1 MSEEANPATP
11 SLEGRVALVTG
22 AGSGIGRA
30 CAKALA
36 AEGARV
42 AVGYRGNK
50 DGALETV
57 ALCEGAMEFNIDVS
71 STESV
76 AAAFS
81 EIEQSMGPVEILVN
95 NAGINRDGLLMRMS
109 EAAWDEVIDV
119 SLKGAFRCTKRA
131 LPGMLKGR
139 WGRIVSIGSVVGT
152 TGNPGQSNYAAAK
165 AGLIG
170 FSKALALEVAT
181 KGITVNV
188 VAPGFVE
195 TAMVH
200 KLPQQAVD
208 ALMSRIPM
216 GRTSSPDEA
225 AEAVRFCARAGYLT
239 GQVIHI
245 NGGIV

>member
-1 MSEEANPATP
+1 VSEDGA
-11 SLEGRVALVTG
+11 LDGRVALVTG

-30 CAKALA
+30 SAVALA
-36 AEGARV
+36 AEGVRV

-76 AAAFS
+76 AGAFE
-81 EIEQSMGPVEILVN
+81 EIEQALGPVEILVN
-95 NAGINRDGLLMRMS
+95 NGGITRDGLLMRMS

-119 SLKGAFRCTKRA
+119 NLKGAFRCTKRA

-139 WGRIVSIGSVVGT
+139 WGRVINMGSVVGT
-152 TGNPGQSNYAAAK
+152 TGNPGQANYAAAK
-165 AGLIG
+165 AGLVG
-170 FSKALALEVAT
+170 FSKALSLEVAS

-188 VAPGFVE
+188 VAPGLVE
-195 TAMVH
+195 TDFIAR
-200 KLPQQAVD
+200 LPQAARD
-208 ALMSRIPM
+208 ALMSKVPM
-216 GRTSSPDEA
+216 GRAASADEA

-239 GQVIHI
+239 GQVIGI